1 MKNIKDYNL
10 EQLKDELESLGEK
23 NIEQNKSLNG
33 FT

>member
-23 NIEQNKSLNG
+23 KYRAEQL
-33 FT
+33 